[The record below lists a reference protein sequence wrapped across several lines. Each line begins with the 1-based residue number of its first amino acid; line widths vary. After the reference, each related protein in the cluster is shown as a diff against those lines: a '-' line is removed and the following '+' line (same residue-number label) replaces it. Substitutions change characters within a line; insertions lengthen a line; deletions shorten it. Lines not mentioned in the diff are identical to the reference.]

1 MHFIDPTLF
10 AISCGIFL
18 CLFLGT
24 DMLIHE
30 FTDWSKRAREAVA
43 WFVGIVPATLVATGQ
58 FSWHILVLSAGYC
71 VVMRW
76 YDDYERQF

>member
-1 MHFIDPTLF
+1 MNFIDPTLF

-43 WFVGIVPATLVATGQ
+43 WLVGIVPATLVATGQ
-58 FSWHILVLSAGYC
+58 FSWRILVLSAGYC